1 MKMPDFFVRLTDNLP
16 IKLLAVAAAVL
27 LYFSYQITTL
37 DSKSFSIPLQVR
49 EGGSFALADDP
60 PQYVRVTVR
69 AKPEQTAAVQKGDIT
84 AYIDTSSVTASG
96 VSSLSVKLG
105 LKDYFTLMDPLDVQV
120 KPNTI
125 SLHFEQNAAKSV
137 PVKAFFLGSLPEG
150 YEIVS
155 QTVDPENVK
164 IVGAQ
169 SVVDAV
175 ESVSTVGIDLQNKT
189 ESFTATVKIETDLR
203 RVQVTDVQD
212 VTVRV
217 EIKAQ
222 ALTRSFSVRAQALN
236 LNAGLEL
243 AKELDKVTL
252 TLSGTKNALS
262 SFTPGESAVQ
272 ADFSDA
278 HTAGI
283 HSVQLRVN
291 IPDEFSVVAVDPP
304 VLEAEL
310 AETSSDFS
318 SGNFREDL

>member
-1 MKMPDFFVRLTDNLP
+1 MKVPDFLTRLTDNLP

-27 LYFSYQITTL
+27 LFFSYQITSL

-69 AKPEQTAAVQKGDIT
+69 AKPEQTAAVQKSDIT
-84 AYIDTSSVTASG
+84 AYIDTSSITESG

-120 KPNTI
+120 KPNTL
-125 SLHFEQNAAKSV
+125 SLRFEQNTYKSV
-137 PVKAFFLGSLPEG
+137 PVKAFFLGNLPEG

-155 QTVDPENVK
+155 QSVEPENVK
-164 IVGAQ
+164 IAGAQ

-175 ESVSTVGIDLQNKT
+175 ESIQTVGIDLQNKT
-189 ESFTATVKIETDLR
+189 ESFTSAVKIENDLR
-203 RVQVTDVQD
+203 RVHVTDVRD

-222 ALTRSFSVRAQALN
+222 ALTRSFSVSAQALN
-236 LNAGLEL
+236 LNSALEI

-252 TLSGTKNALS
+252 TLSGTKNALA

-272 ADFSDA
+272 ADFADV
-278 HTAGI
+278 HTAGTY
-283 HSVQLRVN
+283 SVQLRVN
-291 IPDEFSVVAVDPP
+291 IPDEFSVVAVNPP

-310 AETSSDFS
+310 AERSSDSFS
-318 SGNFREDL
+318 HDFQEDL

>member
-1 MKMPDFFVRLTDNLP
+1 MKVPDFLARLTDNLP

-27 LYFSYQITTL
+27 LFFSYQITSL

-69 AKPEQTAAVQKGDIT
+69 AKPEQTAAVQKSDIT
-84 AYIDTSSVTASG
+84 AYIDTSSVTESG

-120 KPNTI
+120 KPNTL
-125 SLHFEQNAAKSV
+125 SLRFEQNTYKSV

-155 QTVDPENVK
+155 QSVEPENVK
-164 IVGAQ
+164 IAGAQ

-175 ESVSTVGIDLQNKT
+175 ESIQTVGIDLQNKT
-189 ESFTATVKIETDLR
+189 ESFTSAVKIENDLR
-203 RVQVTDVQD
+203 RVHVTDVRD

-222 ALTRSFSVRAQALN
+222 ALTRSFSVSAQALN
-236 LNAGLEL
+236 LNSALEI

-252 TLSGTKNALS
+252 TLSGTKNALA

-272 ADFSDA
+272 ADFADA
-278 HTAGI
+278 HTAGTY
-283 HSVQLRVN
+283 SVQLRVN
-291 IPDEFSVVAVDPP
+291 IPDEFSVVAVNPP

-310 AETSSDFS
+310 AERSSDPFS
-318 SGNFREDL
+318 LDFQEDL

>member
-1 MKMPDFFVRLTDNLP
+1 MKVPDFLTRLTDNLP

-27 LYFSYQITTL
+27 LFFSYQITSL

-69 AKPEQTAAVQKGDIT
+69 AKPEQTAAVQKSDIT
-84 AYIDTSSVTASG
+84 AYIDTSSITESG

-120 KPNTI
+120 KPNTL
-125 SLHFEQNAAKSV
+125 SLRFEQNTYKSV

-155 QTVDPENVK
+155 QSVDPENVK
-164 IVGAQ
+164 IAGAQ

-175 ESVSTVGIDLQNKT
+175 ESIQTAGIDLQNKT
-189 ESFTATVKIETDLR
+189 ESFTSAVKIENDLR
-203 RVQVTDVQD
+203 RVHVTDVRD
-212 VTVRV
+212 ATVRV

-222 ALTRSFSVRAQALN
+222 ALTRSFSVSAQALN
-236 LNAGLEL
+236 LNSGLEI

-252 TLSGTKNALS
+252 TLSGTKNALA

-272 ADFSDA
+272 ADFADA
-278 HTAGI
+278 HTAGTY
-283 HSVQLRVN
+283 SVQLRVN
-291 IPDEFSVVAVDPP
+291 IPDEFSVVAVNPP
-304 VLEAEL
+304 VLKAEL
-310 AETSSDFS
+310 SERSSDSFS
-318 SGNFREDL
+318 HDFQEDL

>member
-1 MKMPDFFVRLTDNLP
+1 MKVPDFLTRLTDNLP

-27 LYFSYQITTL
+27 LFFSYQITSL

-69 AKPEQTAAVQKGDIT
+69 AKPEQTAAVQKNDIT
-84 AYIDTSSVTASG
+84 AYIDTSSITESG

-120 KPNTI
+120 KPNTL
-125 SLHFEQNAAKSV
+125 SLRFEQNTYKSV

-155 QTVDPENVK
+155 QSVEPENVK
-164 IVGAQ
+164 IAGAQ

-175 ESVSTVGIDLQNKT
+175 ESIQTVGIDLQNKT
-189 ESFTATVKIETDLR
+189 ESFTSAVKIENDLR
-203 RVQVTDVQD
+203 RVHVTDVRD

-222 ALTRSFSVRAQALN
+222 ALTRSFSVSAQALN
-236 LNAGLEL
+236 LNSGLEI

-252 TLSGTKNALS
+252 TLSGTKNALA

-272 ADFSDA
+272 ADFADA
-278 HTAGI
+278 HTAGTY
-283 HSVQLRVN
+283 SVQLRVN
-291 IPDEFSVVAVDPP
+291 IPDEFSVVAVNPP

-310 AETSSDFS
+310 AERSSDSFS
-318 SGNFREDL
+318 HDFQEDL

>member
-1 MKMPDFFVRLTDNLP
+1 MKMPDFLARLTDNLP

-27 LYFSYQITTL
+27 LFFSYQITTL

-60 PQYVRVTVR
+60 PKYVRVTVR
-69 AKPEQTAAVQKGDIT
+69 AKPEQTAAVQKSDIT

-120 KPNTI
+120 KPNTL
-125 SLHFEQNAAKSV
+125 SLRFEQNTYKSV

-150 YEIVS
+150 YEVVS
-155 QTVDPENVK
+155 QTVEPENVK
-164 IVGAQ
+164 IAGAK
-169 SVVDAV
+169 SAVDAV
-175 ESVSTVGIDLQNKT
+175 ESVNTVGIDLQNKT
-189 ESFTATVKIETDLR
+189 ESFTSTVKIGNDLR
-203 RVQVTDVQD
+203 RVHVADVRD

-222 ALTRSFSVRAQALN
+222 ALTRRFSVSAQALN
-236 LNAGLEL
+236 LNAGLEI

-252 TLSGTKNALS
+252 TLSGTKNALA

-272 ADFSDA
+272 ADFTDA
-278 HTAGI
+278 YTAGTY
-283 HSVQLRVN
+283 SVQLRVN
-291 IPDEFSVVAVDPP
+291 VPDEFSVVAVDPP

-310 AETSSDFS
+310 AERSSDSFS
-318 SGNFREDL
+318 LDFQEDL

>member
-1 MKMPDFFVRLTDNLP
+1 MKMPDFLARLTDNLP

-27 LYFSYQITTL
+27 LFFSYQITTL

-60 PQYVRVTVR
+60 PKYVRVTVR
-69 AKPEQTAAVQKGDIT
+69 AKPEQTAAVQKSDIT

-120 KPNTI
+120 KPNTL
-125 SLHFEQNAAKSV
+125 SLRFEQNTYKSV

-155 QTVDPENVK
+155 QSVEPENVK
-164 IVGAQ
+164 IAGAQ

-175 ESVSTVGIDLQNKT
+175 ESIQTVGIDLQNKT
-189 ESFTATVKIETDLR
+189 ESFTSAVKIENDLR
-203 RVQVTDVQD
+203 RVHVTDIRD

-222 ALTRSFSVRAQALN
+222 ALTRSFSVSAQALN
-236 LNAGLEL
+236 LNSALEI

-252 TLSGTKNALS
+252 TLSGTKNALA
-262 SFTPGESAVQ
+262 SFAPGESAVQ
-272 ADFSDA
+272 ADFADA
-278 HTAGI
+278 HTAGTY
-283 HSVQLRVN
+283 SVQLRVN
-291 IPDEFSVVAVDPP
+291 IPDEFSVVAVNPP

-310 AETSSDFS
+310 AERSSDSFS
-318 SGNFREDL
+318 HDFQEDL